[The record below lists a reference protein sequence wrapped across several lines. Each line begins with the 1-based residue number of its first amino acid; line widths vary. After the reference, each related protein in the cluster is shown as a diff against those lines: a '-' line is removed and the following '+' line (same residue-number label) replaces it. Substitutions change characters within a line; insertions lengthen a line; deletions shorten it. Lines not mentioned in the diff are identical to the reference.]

1 MTYWSSVFVNELSL
15 HYRKNSI
22 HTDMSLKQQILDDL
36 KTAMKAKEADKL
48 TVLRSLKA
56 KLLEKEISER
66 KGGEASLSDE
76 QVVEVL
82 MKAAKQRKESIDQ
95 FEEGGRDDLVEK
107 EKFELEIIEKYLPEM
122 MDEDEIREEVKAQ
135 IDKMG
140 ATGMSDMGKVMG
152 ALMGRLKGKA
162 EGAAISRIV
171 KEELS
176 K

>member
-1 MTYWSSVFVNELSL
+1 
-15 HYRKNSI
+15 
-22 HTDMSLKQQILDDL
+22 MSLKNRILDDL
-36 KTAMKAKEADKL
+36 KSAMKAKEADKL
-48 TVLRSLKA
+48 NVLRSLKA

-66 KGGEASLSDE
+66 KGGEASLTDE

-95 FEEGGRDDLVEK
+95 FMEGGRDDLVDK

-122 MDEDEIREEVKAQ
+122 MDEDEIRKAVKKQ

-140 ATGMSDMGKVMG
+140 ATDMSDMGKVMG
-152 ALMGRLKGKA
+152 SLMGQLKGKA
-162 EGAAISRIV
+162 EGAAISKIV